1 MPKNLRIMANNNFL
15 ARRASSLVD
24 AQLALLNGTMCLKMN
39 GKKHEA
45 KAAVLVLILCDDLPT
60 VQRAV
65 HIIKRDLSSHLIR
78 LQHNESAV
86 CAQLRTLDL
95 FSPSEALSFYHYHL
109 QNAIGNQ
116 AQVWLSTK
124 GGIQ

>member
-1 MPKNLRIMANNNFL
+1 MANNNFS
-15 ARRASSLVD
+15 AHKVSSLND
-24 AQLALLNGTMCLKMN
+24 AQLALLNGTKCLKMN
-39 GKKHEA
+39 GKKYA
-45 KAAVLVLILCDDLPT
+45 KKATVLVLILCDDLPT

-65 HIIKRDLSSHLIR
+65 HIIKRDLSSHLIH

-109 QNAIGNQ
+109 QNALGKQ

>member
-1 MPKNLRIMANNNFL
+1 MANNNFL

-24 AQLALLNGTMCLKMN
+24 AQLALLNGTKCLKMN
-39 GKKHEA
+39 SKKHEA

-65 HIIKRDLSSHLIR
+65 HIIKRDLNSHLIH

-109 QNAIGNQ
+109 QNAIGNH

-124 GGIQ
+124 GGML

>member
-65 HIIKRDLSSHLIR
+65 HIIKRDLSSHLIH

-109 QNAIGNQ
+109 QNTLGNQ

>member
-1 MPKNLRIMANNNFL
+1 MANNTFL

-24 AQLALLNGTMCLKMN
+24 AHLALLNGTMCLKMN
-39 GKKHEA
+39 SKKHEA

-65 HIIKRDLSSHLIR
+65 HIIKRDLNSHLIH

-109 QNAIGNQ
+109 QNALGNQ

>member
-1 MPKNLRIMANNNFL
+1 MANNNFL

-39 GKKHEA
+39 SKKHEA

-65 HIIKRDLSSHLIR
+65 HIIKRDLSSHLTR

-109 QNAIGNQ
+109 QNALGNQ

>member
-1 MPKNLRIMANNNFL
+1 MANNTISPASL
-15 ARRASSLVD
+15 EARFERILMEVP
-24 AQLALLNGTMCLKMN
+24 LALQSGTMCLQLD
-39 GKKHEA
+39 GKKHEK
-45 KAAVLVLILCDDLPT
+45 KATIQVFILCSSPQ
-60 VQRAV
+60 VVHRAV
-65 HIIKRDLSSHLIR
+65 QILKRDLGSHLLH
-78 LQHNESAV
+78 LQHNDTAV

-109 QNAIGNQ
+109 QNALGNQ